1 MGVGGCAWHHI
12 LWGDAPSISTSKEPF
27 WACVVSPLPQGW
39 KVYDLLILYSNW
51 VLSLSVLA
59 IAVTIPR
66 RQSLA
71 IDPVS
76 IAVFYFKVHTG
87 G

>member
-59 IAVTIPR
+59 IAVNIPR